1 MVNSAE
7 MLGGKKG
14 SLQKAVTKL
23 SYFIL
28 RITVLIFVPG

>member
-1 MVNSAE
+1 MAHSAR

-14 SLQKAVTKL
+14 SLQKAVPKL

-28 RITVLIFVPG
+28 SIAVLIFVSR